1 MELDHT
7 RGPVRSIVEHVS
19 KRIQMSPGLAG
30 PYKAMIALEGEVVR
44 AAREAGLEKPLLE
57 LVKIRA
63 SQLNGCAFCLD
74 MHTRDAIKAG
84 ETPRRLFVLNA
95 WRETEL
101 FTPQERA
108 ALEVTEAVTQLSTT
122 RDLPDDVYD
131 RATTVF
137 TEQQYQS
144 LIWAVVAINAW
155 NRLAVP
161 SHAPLP

>member
-1 MELDHT
+1 MGQFGLPCED
-7 RGPVRSIVEHVS
+7 VS

-44 AAREAGLEKPLLE
+44 AAREHGLARSLLE

-74 MHTRDAIKAG
+74 MHTRDAVKGG
-84 ETPRRLFVLNA
+84 EEPRRIFVLDA

-101 FTPQERA
+101 FTPEERA
-108 ALEVTEAVTQLSTT
+108 ALELTEAITRLSVTQ
-122 RDLPDDVYD
+122 DVPDDVYD
-131 RATTVF
+131 RATAVF
-137 TEQQYQS
+137 TEPQYQAVV
-144 LIWAVVAINAW
+144 WAVVAINAW

-161 SHAPLP
+161 SHQPLPS